1 MDGRSSKHEAD
12 KKICTKILVLKAEG
26 KRTLGSWEANIKIHI
41 QHRV

>member
-1 MDGRSSKHEAD
+1 VGYIARIGKMRNEYNIFIG
-12 KKICTKILVLKAEG
+12 KAEG